1 MRIVNINKLKLL
13 AVKTLIIV
21 AVFTALFS
29 LLPNEHWHNMNNE
42 ENEEQSLIDYILNR
56 VYFVMTTFSTTGF
69 GDIHPVS
76 KYAKIATML
85 LQLSVVIMVID
96 HITV

>member
-1 MRIVNINKLKLL
+1 MKIVNINKLKLL
-13 AVKTLIIV
+13 VVKTLIIV
-21 AVFTALFS
+21 TVFTALFS

-42 ENEEQSLIDYILNR
+42 GNKEQSLLDYIFNR
-56 VYFVMTTFSTTGF
+56 VYFVMTTFSTVGF

-96 HITV
+96 HITL

>member
-42 ENEEQSLIDYILNR
+42 ENKEQSLTDYILNR